1 MIDLALQ
8 GQTPAA
14 RNKIGPGVDVEI
26 TPELRAFLYRYDAHT
41 PLEIEA
47 RVLRNGPALVRE
59 RLMFSSINLAR
70 VPALLTYDPGTPA
83 PRPVLMIQHGIMSSK
98 DDPRLGDLA
107 AAWAPYGFACLTIDA
122 PLHGERAAGA
132 FDVLTLLTQPYTG
145 MRFIV
150 QNVIDLR
157 RAVDVVESR
166 PDLDQRRVAYVG
178 FSMSTFLGVQFV
190 AMEPRVRA
198 ACLALGG
205 AGLFHF
211 MASTVPGERRGDQE
225 TVASLVDPLHYAG
238 LIAPRPVLQV
248 NSQTDKVVPAA
259 LGHMLY
265 GALAEPK
272 RMIWFHGAHGELPED
287 VLREMRLFLSD
298 SLDLER
304 VSQ

>member
-1 MIDLALQ
+1 MEA
-8 GQTPAA
+8 
-14 RNKIGPGVDVEI
+14 
-26 TPELRAFLYRYDAHT
+26 TPELREFLYRYDQHA
-41 PLEIEA
+41 PLEVEGGTV
-47 RVLRNGPALVRE
+47 RSVNGVTRE
-59 RLMFSSINLAR
+59 RLTFASINLAR
-70 VPALLTYDPGTPA
+70 VPALLTYDPTTPA
-83 PRPVLMIQHGIMSSK
+83 PRPVLMIQHGLMSSK

-132 FDVLTLLTQPYTG
+132 FDVLALLSQPYTG
-145 MRFIV
+145 LRFVV
-150 QNVIDLR
+150 QNVVDLR
-157 RAVDVVESR
+157 RAVDLIEAR
-166 PDLDQRRVAYVG
+166 ADLDARRIAYVG

-211 MASTVPGERRGDQE
+211 LASTAAGDRRADQE
-225 TVASLVDPLHYAG
+225 LVAALVDPLHYAG

-248 NSQTDKVVPAA
+248 NSETDQVVPAA

-265 GALAEPK
+265 SALAEPK
-272 RMIWFHGAHGELPED
+272 RIIWFQGAHGEFPDE

-298 SLDLER
+298 SLDPDR
-304 VSQ
+304 ASK

>member
-1 MIDLALQ
+1 
-8 GQTPAA
+8 
-14 RNKIGPGVDVEI
+14 VEI

-41 PLEIEA
+41 PLQIESR
-47 RVLRNGPALVRE
+47 RVRHGSGLVRE
-59 RLMFSSINLAR
+59 RLVFSSINLAR
-70 VPALLTYDPGTPA
+70 VPALLTYDPATPA

-107 AAWAPYGFACLTIDA
+107 AAWASYGFACLTIDA

-132 FDVLTLLTQPYTG
+132 FDVLSLLTQPYTG
-145 MRFIV
+145 MRFVV

-157 RAVDVVESR
+157 RTVDLIESR
-166 PDLDQRRVAYVG
+166 PDLDERRIAYVG

-205 AGLFHF
+205 AGLFHVL
-211 MASTVPGERRGDQE
+211 ASTVPRERRGDQE
-225 TVASLVDPLHYAG
+225 IVASLVDPLHYAG

-248 NSQTDKVVPAA
+248 NSETDQIVPAA
-259 LGHMLY
+259 LGHMLF

-272 RMIWFHGAHGELPED
+272 RVIWFNGAHGEFPDE
-287 VLREMRLFLSD
+287 VLREMRLFVTD

-304 VSQ
+304 AAL